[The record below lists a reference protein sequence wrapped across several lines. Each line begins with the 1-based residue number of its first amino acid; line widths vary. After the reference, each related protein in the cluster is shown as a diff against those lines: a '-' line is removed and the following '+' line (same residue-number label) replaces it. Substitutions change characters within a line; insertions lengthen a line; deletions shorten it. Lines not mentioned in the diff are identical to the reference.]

1 VAALGVLL
9 CERWFLFALC
19 GACGGKEMIGT
30 SRTKIEHLR
39 SLELSFFI
47 FSTLGL
53 LRS

>member
-1 VAALGVLL
+1 VVVLGVLL
-9 CERWFLFALC
+9 CERSFFLALC

-47 FSTLGL
+47 LCTLAL